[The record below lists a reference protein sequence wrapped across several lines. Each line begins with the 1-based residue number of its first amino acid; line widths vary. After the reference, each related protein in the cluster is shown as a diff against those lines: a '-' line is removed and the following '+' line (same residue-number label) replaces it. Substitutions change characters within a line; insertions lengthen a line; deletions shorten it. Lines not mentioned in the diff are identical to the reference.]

1 VKRRAKGFRVPGAAQ
16 LAAQR
21 SGALQTRDLYGPWR
35 SRISGAPLHFA
46 PRGTAAGTRG
56 LRRREFITFLGAA
69 AAWPL
74 AARAQQ
80 ASKVPRVG
88 LLFPGTETVAPAR
101 IAALREGLRAAGYR
115 EPDQVEL
122 IARVTRGDPSRVGPM
137 ASELVE
143 RNVDVLVPISPAAV
157 QAVRS
162 LTSTIP
168 IVAYDL
174 ETGPIGSGLVKSLA
188 RPGGNITGVFFDF
201 PEFSKKWLELMKEML
216 PRLARIGVLWD
227 PATGFTQ
234 LRAIEAVAAIMNIE
248 LEIVEVRA
256 LTELDGA
263 MAAASRN
270 NVDALV
276 MLSTP
281 LVGGSSEPLANFTL
295 QRRLPAVT
303 LFPDFARSGGLM
315 GYGPNIHNG
324 YHQTARM
331 VAKVLQGT
339 KPADLPVELPS
350 KFELVVNL
358 KTAKTIGVELP
369 TSVLLRADEVIE

>member
-1 VKRRAKGFRVPGAAQ
+1 MM
-16 LAAQR
+16 
-21 SGALQTRDLYGPWR
+21 
-35 SRISGAPLHFA
+35 
-46 PRGTAAGTRG
+46 
-56 LRRREFITFLGAA
+56 RRREFITLLGGTA

-80 ASKVPRVG
+80 GGRVPRIG
-88 LLFPGTETVAPAR
+88 FLFPGPETRGRAD
-101 IAALREGLRAAGYR
+101 IATLREGLRVAGYR

-122 IARVTRGDPSRVGPM
+122 ITRVTAGDPSRVGLM
-137 ASELVE
+137 ARELVE
-143 RNVDVLVPISPAAV
+143 RKVDVLVPLSPAAV

-168 IVAYDL
+168 IVAFDL
-174 ETGPIGSGLVKSLA
+174 ETDPIGSGLVKSLA
-188 RPGGNITGVFFDF
+188 RPGGNVTGVFFDF
-201 PEFSKKWLELMKEML
+201 PEFSKKWLEFMKEIL

-234 LRAIEAVAAIMNIE
+234 LRAVEAVAAVMNIE
-248 LEIVEVRA
+248 LEIVEVHA
-256 LTELDGA
+256 LADLDGA
-263 MAAASRN
+263 MVAASRN

-281 LVGGSSEPLANFTL
+281 LIGGSSKPLADFTL
-295 QRRLPAVT
+295 RRRLPAVT

-315 GYGPNIHNG
+315 GYGPNIPDSIR
-324 YHQTARM
+324 QLARM

-339 KPADLPVELPS
+339 KPADLPIELPT

-358 KTAKTIGVELP
+358 KTAKALGIEMP
-369 TSVLLRADEVIE
+369 TSILLRADEVIE